1 MASKPHDFIKLFAEL
16 AVERLARAESALARV
31 EADPS
36 ANQPLVDLGREL
48 HSIKGEANLL
58 GLSKIFRV
66 AQLGEEL
73 LRHVRSG
80 TKDRAGSWSA
90 LREGLALCARLVDA
104 LPSGA
109 EVDLDAFEAS
119 VRRLL
124 IRIVVAEDSPL
135 TLGMFT
141 RILEAKG
148 YEVYGASDGVEAMKL
163 ILEQHPHALV
173 TDIEMPRMDG
183 FELIRTI
190 RAKPGTKHLPVI
202 VVTARDSTSDW
213 EQGVELGISAYLIK
227 ANFKAELLT
236 EVVERTL
243 ASW

>member
-1 MASKPHDFIKLFAEL
+1 MGSKPNDFIQLFAEL
-16 AVERLARAESALARV
+16 AVERLARATSALDAI

-36 ANQPLVDLGREL
+36 ATRALADLGREL

-58 GLSKIFRV
+58 GLSKIFRI

-73 LRHVRSG
+73 LRQVRSG
-80 TKDRAGSWSA
+80 TKDPAGSWAA
-90 LREGLALCARLVDA
+90 LREGLALVGRLVEG
-104 LPSGA
+104 LPNGA
-109 EVDLDAFEAS
+109 DVNVEAFEAS

-124 IRIVVAEDSPL
+124 IKIVVAEDSPL

-141 RILEAKG
+141 SILQSKG

-163 ILEQHPHALV
+163 IMEQHPHALV

-183 FELIRTI
+183 FELIRSI
-190 RAKPGTKHLPVI
+190 RSKPGTKNLPVI